1 MNRPG
6 ADQDLAE
13 LIAEASDAFAPSQA
27 ELAAEIGVQPLA
39 LTTWRR
45 GRSRPTAAHLESM
58 AQALE
63 GQSERLKHL
72 AARLNER
79 AANHGRLTRR
89 PRRVGEDLRTARRLA
104 DRMIAAEGSGILR
117 IVFYG
122 SRVRGTTSPASDW
135 DFIVVLRNGQ
145 LGDADATAAALKRA
159 ALGTDSEGMR
169 LDVWPIEKQE
179 WETARRL
186 HGHPVRTADREGVVL
201 HAAG

>member
-1 MNRPG
+1 MTQPVV
-6 ADQDLAE
+6 DQDLAE

-63 GQSERLKHL
+63 GRSERLKHL

-79 AANHGRLTRR
+79 AATHGRLTRR
-89 PRRVGEDLRTARRLA
+89 PRRVGQDMRTARRLA
-104 DRMIAAEGSGILR
+104 ERMIAAEGSGILR

-122 SRVRGTTSPASDW
+122 SRVRGTASPPSDW
-135 DFIVVLRNGQ
+135 DFIVVLRNG
-145 LGDADATAAALKRA
+145 LAADVEATAASLKRA
-159 ALGTDSEGMR
+159 ALGTDSEGIR
-169 LDVWPIEKQE
+169 LDLWPIEQE
-179 WETARRL
+179 EWDTARRL